1 MKRERMWGKMP
12 QINNKV
18 QIRIK
23 TEWYDLTSKCQS
35 KKVPR

>member
-12 QINNKV
+12 EIYSKV

-23 TEWYDLTSKCQS
+23 TEWYDLMSECQI
-35 KKVPR
+35 KKGL